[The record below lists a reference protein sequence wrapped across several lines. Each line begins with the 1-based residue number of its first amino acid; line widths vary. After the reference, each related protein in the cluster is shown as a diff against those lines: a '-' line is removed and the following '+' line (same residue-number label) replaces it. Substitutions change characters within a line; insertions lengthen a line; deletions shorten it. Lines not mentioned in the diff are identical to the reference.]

1 MFRDIQPLH
10 VGADAVATGAFII
23 VFDAVFI
30 DIANVVIVALM
41 IVAVIAVAAAAAIIS
56 VSVVVAV
63 IAVIVIATG
72 SMISVAVTHFA

>member
-41 IVAVIAVAAAAAIIS
+41 IVAVIAVAAVVIVVSVVAAII
-56 VSVVVAV
+56 AV
-63 IAVIVIATG
+63 ILIVIGIT
-72 SMISVAVTHFA
+72 IP

>member
-30 DIANVVIVALM
+30 DIANVVIIALM
-41 IVAVIAVAAAAAIIS
+41 IVAVIAVAAVVII

-63 IAVIVIATG
+63 IAVILIVIGIT
-72 SMISVAVTHFA
+72 IP

>member
-10 VGADAVATGAFII
+10 VGADAVATGAFVV

-30 DIANVVIVALM
+30 DIANVVIIALM
-41 IVAVIAVAAAAAIIS
+41 IVAVIAVAAVVII

-63 IAVIVIATG
+63 IAVILIVIGIT
-72 SMISVAVTHFA
+72 IP